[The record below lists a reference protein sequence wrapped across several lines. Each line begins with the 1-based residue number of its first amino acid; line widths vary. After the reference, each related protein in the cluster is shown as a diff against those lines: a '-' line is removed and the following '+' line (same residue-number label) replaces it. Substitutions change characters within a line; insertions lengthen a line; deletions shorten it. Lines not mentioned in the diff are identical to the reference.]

1 MVDQGQTIKEV
12 IGWSIY
18 VIMGVLMFMTMVWPY
33 AGDVGEIRW
42 DGLVAWIVGGFF
54 VFILTGWC
62 IYED

>member
-1 MVDQGQTIKEV
+1 
-12 IGWSIY
+12 
-18 VIMGVLMFMTMVWPY
+18 MFMTMVWPY